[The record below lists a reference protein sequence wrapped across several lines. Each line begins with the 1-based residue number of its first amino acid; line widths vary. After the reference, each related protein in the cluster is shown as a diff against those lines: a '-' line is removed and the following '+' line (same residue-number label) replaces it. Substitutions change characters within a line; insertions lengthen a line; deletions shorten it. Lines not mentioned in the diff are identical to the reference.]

1 LIPLKEQGF
10 LREKFSRE
18 LASPV
23 RIDFFTQKET
33 SLLVPGRQP
42 CQYCKPAREMLQ
54 ELAALTDLI
63 SLRQHFFEEDKQA
76 VAQYQVER
84 IPAIVL
90 HGGDGRWLKYYGLPG
105 GHEFITLIE
114 TIVDI
119 SRGTSHLSDKIRK
132 RLRKLKHDVRIQV
145 FVTPACPHCPQM
157 ARLAYHLALE
167 SPRIRAEVIEASEF
181 PELSQRYQVRAVPV
195 TVIDDKMSF
204 AGAVPADALMD
215 IIERVIQPTLLAQ
228 ATATPEAGP
237 VTLTSQPSSTPAS
250 GKIILP

>member
-1 LIPLKEQGF
+1 LIPLREQEL

-18 LASPV
+18 LASRV
-23 RIDFFTQKET
+23 RIDFFTQKES

-42 CQYCKPAREMLQ
+42 CQQCKPTRQMLA
-54 ELAALTDLI
+54 ELAALTDMI
-63 SLRQHFFEEDKQA
+63 SLRQHIFEEDKQA

-90 HGGDGRWLKYYGLPG
+90 HGGDERWLTYYGLPG
-105 GHEFITLIE
+105 GYEFVTLIE

-119 SRGTSHLSDKIRK
+119 SRGTNYLSADIRK
-132 RLRKLKHDVRIQV
+132 RLGKLKHDVRIQV

-167 SPRIRAEVIEASEF
+167 SPCIRAEVIEASEF
-181 PELSQRYQVRAVPV
+181 PELSQRYQVRAVPT
-195 TVIDDKMSF
+195 TVIDDKTSF
-204 AGAVPADALMD
+204 AGAVSADVLTD
-215 IIERVIQPTLLAQ
+215 IIERATQPALLTQ
-228 ATATPEAGP
+228 ATAALETGP
-237 VTLTSQPSSTPAS
+237 VTPMSQRSGAPAG

>member
-1 LIPLKEQGF
+1 MV
-10 LREKFSRE
+10 RR
-18 LASPV
+18 V

-33 SLLVPGRQP
+33 SLFVPGRQP
-42 CQYCKPAREMLQ
+42 CQYCKPTHQMLQ
-54 ELAALTDLI
+54 ELAALTDGI
-63 SLRQHFFEEDKQA
+63 SLRQHIFEEDKEA

-90 HGGDGRWLKYYGLPG
+90 HGGDGRWLKYYGIPG
-105 GHEFITLIE
+105 GYEFITLIE

-119 SRGTSHLSDKIRK
+119 SRGTSHLSDKVRK
-132 RLRKLKHDVRIQV
+132 RLRRLKHDVRIQV

-181 PELSQRYQVRAVPV
+181 PELSQRYQVRAVPA

-204 AGAVPADALMD
+204 AGAVSADALID
-215 IIERVIQPTLLAQ
+215 IIERVTQPALLTE
-228 ATATPEAGP
+228 ATAAPETGP
-237 VTLTSQPSSTPAS
+237 VTPASEPSGAPAS